1 MRRVVY
7 TRPWIPSHQL
17 IFSLV
22 RLAVAILSIP
32 LQIAFA
38 VLVGVTG
45 GIAKGYKNDLRN
57 RKSST
62 Y

>member
-1 MRRVVY
+1 MPRTYYVRRS
-7 TRPWIPSHQL
+7 TATNR
-17 IFSLV
+17 LV
-22 RLAVAILSIP
+22 FAFLGLAQVLLSIP
-32 LQIAFA
+32 FVLISAIAS
-38 VLVGVTG
+38 